1 MQNWDLRIENLK
13 ANIDQARKKFVLPYL
28 EEVKVD
34 SKSLSNDSTK
44 ETKSLEQQNLETSAE
59 EAPKVNAEEAAKEAV
74 PAEKTEEATAEE
86 APKVN
91 AEEAAKEAAPA
102 EKTEETK
109 SETKP
114 SDKEKPN
121 RVEDKVE
128 KPKRGKKKGKQVK
141 PDLVTEE
148 LLQLEAIDENQLTEE
163 QEDRLYEL
171 RRIRTQ
177 RAMHQEDDESFQD
190 EMKKADKEIKEL
202 KAQIKPTKAELA
214 KQGLIE

>member
-59 EAPKVNAEEAAKEAV
+59 EAPKVNAEEAAKEA
-74 PAEKTEEATAEE
+74 
-86 APKVN
+86 
-91 AEEAAKEAAPA
+91 APA

-114 SDKEKPN
+114 SDKEKSN
-121 RVEDKVE
+121 TVEDKVE

>member
-44 ETKSLEQQNLETSAE
+44 ETKSLEQQNLET
-59 EAPKVNAEEAAKEAV
+59 
-74 PAEKTEEATAEE
+74 TAEE

-114 SDKEKPN
+114 SDKEKSN
-121 RVEDKVE
+121 TVEDKVE

>member
-59 EAPKVNAEEAAKEAV
+59 EAPKVNAEEAAKEA
-74 PAEKTEEATAEE
+74 
-86 APKVN
+86 
-91 AEEAAKEAAPA
+91 APA

-114 SDKEKPN
+114 SDKEKSN
-121 RVEDKVE
+121 TLEDKVE